1 MSHFCE
7 TNRSV
12 RGFVCHLRVFEPKTL
27 ELLADHGER
36 WNEKV
41 IAAASGK
48 VALEPAER
56 PLDITR
62 SLPDTLTLCLCY
74 FRHMPPAGVEK
85 YFHMAVLAMLDK
97 RCFELWLLLPGNRS
111 KSAKLWLNMAKRRL
125 CGA

>member
-12 RGFVCHLRVFEPKTL
+12 RGFVCHLRLFEPKTL

-62 SLPDTLTLCLCY
+62 SLPDTLTVSGDSGDTKATNRLRVQL
-74 FRHMPPAGVEK
+74 
-85 YFHMAVLAMLDK
+85 MA
-97 RCFELWLLLPGNRS
+97 
-111 KSAKLWLNMAKRRL
+111 RRV
-125 CGA
+125 